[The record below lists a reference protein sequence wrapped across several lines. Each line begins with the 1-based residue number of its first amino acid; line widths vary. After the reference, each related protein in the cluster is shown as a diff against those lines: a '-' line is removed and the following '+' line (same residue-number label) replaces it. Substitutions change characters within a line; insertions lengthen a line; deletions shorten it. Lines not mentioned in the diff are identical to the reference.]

1 MVSCMTTYNFDK
13 IINRKGTNCLKYD
26 FALERGK
33 PSEVLPLWV
42 ADMDFQVSEE
52 ITKSLHAAV
61 EHGIYGYTQPKDPY
75 YNAIMNWMKK
85 NHQWETKREWIVK
98 TPGVVFALGAAVK
111 AFTEPGDAVLIQNPV
126 YYPFTNIIRDN
137 DRKVIDNTLVYEEEP
152 SAGIPQYRI
161 DYEDFE
167 RKIEQENIKLFI
179 LCNPHNPVGRV
190 WTREE
195 LQKLGEI
202 CLKHHVIVVSDEI
215 HNDFVY
221 PGYEH
226 TVFANVD
233 ARFAE
238 FTVVCTAPSKTF
250 NLAGLQISN
259 IFIPNATLREAF
271 RKEIDKT
278 GYDEPN
284 ALGTVACEAAY
295 RAGEEW
301 LDQLR
306 EYLLGNLNFLRS
318 YLQEKIPRIHLVEPE
333 GTYLVWL
340 DCRELGISGKELDQF
355 IVEKAGLWLD
365 GGAMFGPSG
374 ADFQRVNIACPRAT
388 LELALDKLKAAVD
401 NLK

>member
-1 MVSCMTTYNFDK
+1 MTTYNFDK

-26 FALERGK
+26 FAVERGK
-33 PSEVLPLWV
+33 PAEVLPLWV

-98 TPGVVFALGAAVK
+98 TPGVVFALSAAVK
-111 AFTEPGDAVLIQNPV
+111 AFTKPGDAVLIQNPV

-137 DRKVIDNTLVYEEEP
+137 DRRVIDNTLVYEKRVTEGK
-152 SAGIPQYRI
+152 SQYSI

-167 RKIEQENIKLFI
+167 RKIVQENIKLFI

-190 WTREE
+190 WNREE
-195 LQKLGEI
+195 LQYLGEI
-202 CLKHHVIVVSDEI
+202 CLRHHVIVVSDEI

-221 PGYEH
+221 PGFEH

-233 ARFAE
+233 PRFAE
-238 FTVVCTAPSKTF
+238 FTVTCTAPSKTF

-259 IFIPNATLREAF
+259 IFISNETLREAF
-271 RKEIDKT
+271 QKEIDKT

-284 ALGTVACEAAY
+284 ALGAVACEAAY
-295 RAGEEW
+295 RGGQEW

-306 EYLLGNLNFLRS
+306 AYLLENLNFLRT
-318 YLQEKIPRIHLVEPE
+318 YLQEKIPQIHLVEPE

-340 DCRELGISGKELDQF
+340 DCSELGISGKELDQF

-374 ADFQRVNIACPRAT
+374 SDFQRVNIACPRAT

-401 NLK
+401 NLG

>member
-1 MVSCMTTYNFDK
+1 MTTYNFAK

-26 FALERGK
+26 FAVERGK
-33 PSEVLPLWV
+33 PAEVLPLWV

-111 AFTEPGDAVLIQNPV
+111 AFTKPGDAVLIQNPV

-137 DRKVIDNTLVYEEEP
+137 DRRVIDNTLVYEKRVTEGK
-152 SAGIPQYRI
+152 SQYSI

-167 RKIEQENIKLFI
+167 RKIVQENIKLFI

-195 LQKLGEI
+195 LQYLGEI
-202 CLKHHVIVVSDEI
+202 CLRHHVIVVSDEI

-221 PGYEH
+221 PGFEH

-233 ARFAE
+233 PRFAE
-238 FTVVCTAPSKTF
+238 FTVTCTAPSKTF

-259 IFIPNATLREAF
+259 IFIPNETLREAF
-271 RKEIDKT
+271 QKEIDKT

-284 ALGTVACEAAY
+284 ALGAVACEAAY
-295 RAGEEW
+295 RGGQEW

-306 EYLLGNLNFLRS
+306 AYLLENLNFLRA
-318 YLQEKIPRIHLVEPE
+318 YLQEKIPQIHLVEPE

-340 DCRELGISGKELDQF
+340 DCSELGISGKELDQF

-401 NLK
+401 NLG

>member
-1 MVSCMTTYNFDK
+1 MTTYNFDK

-26 FALERGK
+26 FAVERGK
-33 PSEVLPLWV
+33 PAEVLPLWV

-111 AFTEPGDAVLIQNPV
+111 AFTKPGDAVLIQNPV

-137 DRKVIDNTLVYEEEP
+137 DRRVIDNTLVYEKRVTEGK
-152 SAGIPQYRI
+152 SQYSI

-167 RKIEQENIKLFI
+167 RKIVQEHIKLFI

-195 LQKLGEI
+195 LQQLGEI
-202 CLKHHVIVVSDEI
+202 CLRHHVIVVSDEI

-221 PGYEH
+221 PGFEH

-233 ARFAE
+233 PRFAE
-238 FTVVCTAPSKTF
+238 FTVTCTAPSKTF

-259 IFIPNATLREAF
+259 IFISNETLREAF
-271 RKEIDKT
+271 QKEIDKT

-284 ALGTVACEAAY
+284 ALGAVACEAAY
-295 RAGEEW
+295 RGGQEW

-306 EYLLGNLNFLRS
+306 AYLLENLNFLRA
-318 YLQEKIPRIHLVEPE
+318 YLQEKIPQIHLVEPE

-340 DCRELGISGKELDQF
+340 DCSELGISGKELDQF

-401 NLK
+401 NLG

>member
-26 FALERGK
+26 FAVERGK
-33 PSEVLPLWV
+33 PAEVLPLWV

-98 TPGVVFALGAAVK
+98 TPGVVFALSAAVK
-111 AFTEPGDAVLIQNPV
+111 AFTKPGDAVLIQNPV

-137 DRKVIDNTLVYEEEP
+137 DRRVIDNTLVYEKRVTEGK
-152 SAGIPQYRI
+152 SQYSI

-167 RKIEQENIKLFI
+167 RKIVQENIKLFI

-190 WTREE
+190 WNREE
-195 LQKLGEI
+195 LQYLGEI
-202 CLKHHVIVVSDEI
+202 CLRHHVIVVSDEI

-221 PGYEH
+221 PGFEH

-233 ARFAE
+233 PRFAE
-238 FTVVCTAPSKTF
+238 FTVTCTAPSKTF

-259 IFIPNATLREAF
+259 IFISNETLREAF
-271 RKEIDKT
+271 QKEIDKT

-284 ALGTVACEAAY
+284 ALGAVACEAAY
-295 RAGEEW
+295 RGGQEW

-306 EYLLGNLNFLRS
+306 AYLLENLNFLRA
-318 YLQEKIPRIHLVEPE
+318 YLQEKIPQIHLVEPE

-340 DCRELGISGKELDQF
+340 DCSELGISGKELDQF

-401 NLK
+401 NLG

>member
-26 FALERGK
+26 FAVERGK
-33 PSEVLPLWV
+33 PAEVLPLWV

-111 AFTEPGDAVLIQNPV
+111 AFTKPGDAVLIQNPV

-137 DRKVIDNTLVYEEEP
+137 DRRVIDNTLVYEKRVTEGK
-152 SAGIPQYRI
+152 SQYSI

-167 RKIEQENIKLFI
+167 RKIVQENIKLFI

-195 LQKLGEI
+195 LQLLGEI
-202 CLKHHVIVVSDEI
+202 CLRHHVIVVSDEI

-233 ARFAE
+233 PRFAE
-238 FTVVCTAPSKTF
+238 FTVTCTAPSKTF

-259 IFIPNATLREAF
+259 IFIPNETLREAF
-271 RKEIDKT
+271 QKEIDKT

-284 ALGTVACEAAY
+284 ALGAVACEAAY
-295 RAGEEW
+295 RGGQEW

-306 EYLLGNLNFLRS
+306 AYLLENLNFLRA
-318 YLQEKIPRIHLVEPE
+318 YLQEKIPQIHLVEPE

-340 DCRELGISGKELDQF
+340 DCSELGISGKELDQF

-401 NLK
+401 NLG